1 MGMNV
6 LAVCCGKKA
15 LLSAQQECIK
25 YGLLVQTTESLSEAV
40 GELTGGACFLL
51 VVLYGGGDIL
61 ETVRVVRS
69 LTDTPILV
77 LREVY
82 DGAEKIA
89 TIKAGADEY
98 IRYPDT
104 AAEWIASAQ
113 ALIRRRRGVT
123 CDGDNEELFS
133 GAGFCVD
140 KKRRLVVFNG
150 QEIRFP
156 RKEFNLFI
164 LLAESPGYIFTKE
177 QIYREIWGA
186 GSYHAAENSINS
198 CLRRIRRKLEEL
210 PESFCRIE
218 NKKGVGYYF
227 IKQKYEMQ

>member
-1 MGMNV
+1 MRKNV
-6 LAVCCGKKA
+6 MAVCYGGKA

-25 YGLLVQTTESLSEAV
+25 YGLSVQTTESLSEAV

-82 DGAEKIA
+82 DGEEKIA
-89 TIKAGADEY
+89 TIEAGADEY

-104 AAEWIASAQ
+104 AAEWIASAH
-113 ALIRRRRGVT
+113 ALIRRCRGVT
-123 CDGDNEELFS
+123 CSGDNGELFS
-133 GAGFCVD
+133 GAGFYVD

-156 RKEFNLFI
+156 RKEFDLFI
-164 LLAESPGYIFTKE
+164 LLAESPGHIFTKE
-177 QIYREIWGA
+177 QIYREIWGE
-186 GSYHAAENSINS
+186 GSYHAVENSINS

-210 PESFCRIE
+210 SGLTCRIE

-227 IKQKYEMQ
+227 I